1 MPSDLIYKIGITLIP
16 NIGVVNGKLLIA
28 HCGSVEAVF
37 KESEKALQKIPN
49 IGSVIIKN
57 IKNQK
62 VLLRAE
68 DEIEY
73 LEKNSIK
80 ALFYK
85 DKDYPSRL
93 SNCYDSPIML
103 YYKGNAPLNNRR
115 VVSIVGTRHASS
127 YGKEICEEICAH
139 LKNYDVLVLSG
150 LAYGIDSCAHR
161 ASLENG
167 ISTVGVLGH
176 GLDTL
181 YPSQN
186 RMIAE
191 KMLENGG
198 LLSEFISGTKPD
210 RENFP
215 KRNRIVAGMSDAVV
229 VVESGRKGGAIITAE
244 LGNSYNRDVFAVPGR
259 VGDEYSVGCN
269 FLIRTNR
276 AALMENGSNLTYFM
290 GWEKIK
296 TEIGTQ
302 KKLFVEL
309 TDDEQLI
316 YDCVTENKEISID
329 RISIITAMKPS
340 IVASVLLKLEF
351 EGMVKALP
359 GKLFRKI

>member
-1 MPSDLIYKIGITLIP
+1 MPNDLIYKIGITLIP
-16 NIGVVNGKLLIA
+16 NIGVVNGKQLIA
-28 HCGSVEAVF
+28 HCGGVEAVF
-37 KESEKALQKIPN
+37 NETEKALSKIPN
-49 IGSVIIKN
+49 IGSVIINN

-68 DEIEY
+68 QELEY
-73 LEKNSIK
+73 LLKNNIK

-93 SNCYDSPIML
+93 SNCHDSPILL
-103 YYKGNAPLNNRR
+103 YYKGSTPLNKRR

-127 YGKEICEEICAH
+127 YGKDVCEEICKH
-139 LKNYDVLVLSG
+139 LQNYDVMVLSG
-150 LAYGIDSCAHR
+150 LAYGIDTCAHR
-161 ASLENG
+161 VCVENG
-167 ISTVGVLGH
+167 VPTVGVLGH
-176 GLDTL
+176 SLDTL
-181 YPSQN
+181 YPAQN
-186 RMIAE
+186 RKLAD
-191 KMLENGG
+191 KMMENGG
-198 LLSEFISGTKPD
+198 LLTEFISKTKPD

-259 VGDEYSVGCN
+259 AGDEYSVGCN
-269 FLIRTNR
+269 YLIRTNR
-276 AALMENGSNLTYFM
+276 AALIENGSNITYFM
-290 GWEKIK
+290 GWEKVEK
-296 TEIGTQ
+296 QTESQ
-302 KKLFVEL
+302 QKLFIEL
-309 TDDEQLI
+309 SDEEQKV
-316 YDCVTENKEISID
+316 YDCVSENKEISID
-329 RISIITAMKPS
+329 RISIITCTKPS

>member
-28 HCGSVEAVF
+28 HCGGVEAVF
-37 KESEKALQKIPN
+37 KESKKALSKIPN

-57 IKNQK
+57 ITNQK
-62 VLLRAE
+62 VLQRAE
-68 DEIEY
+68 EEIEY
-73 LEKNSIK
+73 LEKNNIK

-93 SNCYDSPIML
+93 SNCHDSPILL

-115 VVSIVGTRHASS
+115 VVSIVGTRHASA
-127 YGKEICEEICAH
+127 YGKEICEEICTH
-139 LKNYDVLVLSG
+139 LKNYDVLILSG

-161 ASLENG
+161 VSLENG

-186 RMIAE
+186 RKIAE
-191 KMLENGG
+191 RMIENGG

-215 KRNRIVAGMSDAVV
+215 KRNRIVAGMSDAIV
-229 VVESGRKGGAIITAE
+229 VVESGRKGGAIITAQ

-259 VGDEYSVGCN
+259 VGDEYSVGCHY
-269 FLIRTNR
+269 LIRTNR
-276 AALMENGSNLTYFM
+276 AALIENGSNLTYYM
-290 GWEKIK
+290 GWEKV
-296 TEIGTQ
+296 ESEGVTQ
-302 KKLFVEL
+302 QKLFVEL

-316 YDCVTENKEISID
+316 FDCVCNNKEISID
-329 RISIITAMKPS
+329 KISIITAMKPS

-351 EGMVKALP
+351 EGMVKAMP
-359 GKLFRKI
+359 GKLFRKS